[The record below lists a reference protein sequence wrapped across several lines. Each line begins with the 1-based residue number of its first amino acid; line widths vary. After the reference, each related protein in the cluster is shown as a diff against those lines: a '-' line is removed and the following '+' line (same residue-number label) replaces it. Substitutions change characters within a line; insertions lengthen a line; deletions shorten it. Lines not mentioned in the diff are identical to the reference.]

1 MPLTTS
7 GCDPIYPPFLSRVA
21 RVLSSQEMW
30 EGALPPLLAH
40 HRQFPSESGAYVRLK
55 EPITVRGTICR
66 ADWVDGASNVC
77 RDKLEGGEERQED
90 WQPSDCSVCAFFSV
104 SPCNG
109 IFNR

>member
-1 MPLTTS
+1 
-7 GCDPIYPPFLSRVA
+7 
-21 RVLSSQEMW
+21 MW